1 MLLVFMVIE
10 VFIRQSRVLDIRRV
24 GVLDLGR
31 VGVFDLGS
39 FCDFIFF
46 SFF

>member
-10 VFIRQSRVLDIRRV
+10 VFIRQSWVLDI
-24 GVLDLGR
+24 GR
-31 VGVFDLGS
+31 VGVWDLGS